1 MCDSNKIWTPNRPKI
16 LSFFIFSRIEDH
28 VLKIR
33 QQKQEYVRVAS
44 VFGCVLVLFIKDK
57 LQIFT
62 TVDQQIFYNK
72 QTTSTS
78 MPPRP
83 IIDSKR
89 VQQDDDHLDAT
100 SVSNLEDQTLNS
112 YGSIPNIVVEGKPT
126 RSQVVLINFILNV
139 WEYYKL

>member
-1 MCDSNKIWTPNRPKI
+1 M
-16 LSFFIFSRIEDH
+16 FSRFASRSRSTELVH
-28 VLKIR
+28 A
-33 QQKQEYVRVAS
+33 VRVAS
-44 VFGCVLVLFIKDK
+44 VFLDVFFFGCVLVLFIKDK

-62 TVDQQIFYNK
+62 TVDQQIFYNNK

-78 MPPRP
+78 IMPPRP

-112 YGSIPNIVVEGKPT
+112 YGSIPNIVVEGKIT
-126 RSQVVLINFILNV
+126 RRS
-139 WEYYKL
+139 

>member
-1 MCDSNKIWTPNRPKI
+1 
-16 LSFFIFSRIEDH
+16 
-28 VLKIR
+28 
-33 QQKQEYVRVAS
+33 
-44 VFGCVLVLFIKDK
+44 
-57 LQIFT
+57 
-62 TVDQQIFYNK
+62 
-72 QTTSTS
+72 

-139 WEYYKL
+139 